1 MIWMIRIVVLV
12 ALVLQEFDMADHIT
26 RMEIELNELNTRTNA
41 LISFMENNP
50 VFKTLNQIDQDDLKE
65 QYEHMCKYHDVL
77 KRRLNRA
84 II

>member
-1 MIWMIRIVVLV
+1 
-12 ALVLQEFDMADHIT
+12 MADHIT
-26 RMEIELNELNTRTNA
+26 RMEIELGELNTRTNA

-50 VFKTLNQIDQDDLKE
+50 VFKTLSQVDQDDLKE

-84 II
+84 KA